1 MIGQMGSFSRPSAS
15 IGDTLDC
22 YLHGYV
28 SSRIMNL
35 ARSSASAPSS
45 STTTT
50 PPSTTSNENNKLG
63 EGKGLPINIT
73 ASRVT
78 GLVLTL
84 TPNSHNYNYVSS
96 TLFGYASLV
105 ESEEEKLFAME
116 LITDSVVSE
125 RWGNSTFV

>member
-1 MIGQMGSFSRPSAS
+1 
-15 IGDTLDC
+15 
-22 YLHGYV
+22 
-28 SSRIMNL
+28 MNL
-35 ARSSASAPSS
+35 ARSSTSPATNT
-45 STTTT
+45 ST
-50 PPSTTSNENNKLG
+50 PINDEGKEL
-63 EGKGLPINIT
+63 GKGLPINIT

-116 LITDSVVSE
+116 LITNSVVSE
-125 RWGNSTFV
+125 RWGHSKFLCWCDFE